1 MSAFYHCSA
10 KGCVSGVGSKLSKDM
25 LGAVLCL
32 QGGINVSQ
40 HSDSS
45 SAWVCCQLSAQ
56 IPGFLCIF
64 LSTGGILCLGQIKV
78 AELCSQILGQNN
90 LGPRPRDTQGCNPT
104 AQLNCHLLAAAL
116 LACGGQGPGC
126 DVQKAGCPCGADFS
140 LIFSCWSILNKP
152 FPSVTL
158 L

>member
-1 MSAFYHCSA
+1 MFHSIQTAPQP
-10 KGCVSGVGSKLSKDM
+10 GCV
-25 LGAVLCL
+25 
-32 QGGINVSQ
+32 VSSVPKFQ
-40 HSDSS
+40 VFSVFSF
-45 SAWVCCQLSAQ
+45 
-56 IPGFLCIF
+56 PR
-64 LSTGGILCLGQIKV
+64 GGILCLGQIKV

-90 LGPRPRDTQGCNPT
+90 PGPRPRDTQGCIPT